1 MILKKA
7 RVPLRISGLIS
18 TPVGEVA
25 SKVAGLWASLD
36 IVEPEVENR
45 TNRR

>member
-7 RVPLRISGLIS
+7 RVPFRISGLIS

-25 SKVAGLWASLD
+25 SKVADLWASLD